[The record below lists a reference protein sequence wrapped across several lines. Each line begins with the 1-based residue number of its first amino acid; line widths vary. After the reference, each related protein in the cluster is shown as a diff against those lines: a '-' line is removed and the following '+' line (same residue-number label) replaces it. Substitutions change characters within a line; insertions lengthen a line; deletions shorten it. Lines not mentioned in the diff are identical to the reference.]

1 MKLSHLV
8 LVPLLIALPLR
19 AQLAAPNAAG
29 VTLGQIHLI
38 VKDVAAERRFFIE
51 MMGGTPVDNEKISM
65 IQFPGVFISF
75 TQGDPAVSS
84 PGSMLESFGVVLKN
98 VWRLKT

>member
-1 MKLSHLV
+1 MKLPRLV
-8 LVPLLIALPLR
+8 LAPLLIALPLR

-29 VTLGQIHLI
+29 VALGQIHLI

-65 IQFPGVFISF
+65 IQFPGVF
-75 TQGDPAVSS
+75 
-84 PGSMLESFGVVLKN
+84 
-98 VWRLKT
+98 

>member
-1 MKLSHLV
+1 VILDVARLSTTINEARSWFRHSDWL
-8 LVPLLIALPLR
+8 ALPLR

-29 VTLGQIHLI
+29 VGLGQIHLI

-65 IQFPGVFISF
+65 IQFPGVF
-75 TQGDPAVSS
+75 
-84 PGSMLESFGVVLKN
+84 
-98 VWRLKT
+98 